1 VQAVT
6 NVALPFFA
14 VVASGY
20 FAARSGLLPRAAASG
35 INVFV
40 FHFALPALLVVS
52 IAASPVHE
60 VLDPT
65 LLLAWLLPS
74 LLLFALGFLL
84 MRHGFRASRSEA
96 AVQALAGVFSNVGFM
111 GLPLVVVA
119 LGTAAVLPAVLV
131 VLADTVLMIAIATM
145 LIESER
151 NARAGVWPAIA
162 TVLGGVARNPV
173 IIASLIGLLLAA
185 LRVTFPEP
193 LAAYLN
199 LLGNAAAPAALFALG
214 AALAARGRSR
224 GAGSTA
230 VVLVLKLLVHPLLV
244 LLVALWLQLP
254 PLWLA
259 VLVIQASLP
268 IAVNVYVL
276 AQRYEVA
283 VDQMSGA
290 IFLST
295 LISILTVSYVL
306 SRFI

>member
-20 FAARSGLLPRAAASG
+20 LAARSGLLPRAAAAG

-40 FHFALPALLVVS
+40 FHFALPALLVAS
-52 IAASPVHE
+52 IAASPVRE

-74 LLLFALGFLL
+74 LLLFVLGFVL
-84 MRHGFRASRSEA
+84 MRHAFRASRSEA

-119 LGTAAVLPAVLV
+119 LGTAAILPAVLV

-151 NARAGVWPAIA
+151 NARAGVRSAIA

-173 IIASLIGLLLAA
+173 IVSALLGLLLAA
-185 LRVTFPEP
+185 LQVSFPAP
-193 LAAYLN
+193 LAAYLE

-214 AALAARGRSR
+214 AALAARGRGR

-230 VVLVLKLLVHPLLV
+230 AVLVLKLLVHPLLV
-244 LLVALWLQLP
+244 LWVALWLQLP

-295 LISILTVSYVL
+295 LISIVTVSFVL